1 MPAFADP
8 NLLTR
13 TLDWLKLRMAR
24 NTELAS
30 MSRTDLQLL
39 ATDIGVTVA
48 DLREVMPHVRDHSD
62 LMDKMM
68 LAHGL
73 NPEEVR
79 RAFVGLR
86 DMERTCA
93 RCRDSGTCYRELKA
107 GTAGARYHVFCANAD
122 AIDELLDVR
131 A

>member
-1 MPAFADP
+1 MFASADP
-8 NLLTR
+8 NLLAR
-13 TLDWLKLRMAR
+13 AFDWLKSHMIGD
-24 NTELAS
+24 NELSS
-30 MSRTDLQLL
+30 MSSSDLQFL
-39 ATDIGVTVA
+39 AADIGVTVT
-48 DLREVMPHVRDHSD
+48 DLREVVHHVRDHSD

-73 NPEEVR
+73 DPEWVR
-79 RAFVGLR
+79 RAFVGVR

-93 RCRDSGTCYRELKA
+93 RCRDSGTCFRELKA

-122 AIDELLDVR
+122 AIDELLEIR